1 MKRLLVFL
9 LICMSSIGL
18 FAQFHYQV
26 VTTGVSS
33 GSQTTM
39 TAKFMINGVEE
50 EHQTDPTYGESNSL
64 GYIEIG
70 VFDQNGDCRGTKRG
84 RWYKSTRWVYQLQF
98 RGEEGFTYTFKVYD
112 HNLQKELDLVP
123 DLTETIEFRSTP
135 YGALTNLYELNFVP
149 TAQTIT
155 LPLSGWDSYE
165 GELNGGYH
173 LIATPVDNV
182 KPTEVVNMVDQTAE
196 NYDLYTFN
204 QNEEEEWRNYKADA
218 DQDNF
223 KLAKGMGYLYAHNT
237 EVTLEFTGT
246 PLTEAYTVT
255 LTKGADMSWEGWN
268 LVGNSFTEAVNIN
281 KPFHRMNEAGDGY
294 ETAEGEVRAMEAVFV
309 EAEEDGETLEF
320 SLNAKKAVRPS
331 LNVNLRNGNRVIDNA
346 IVHFDQGSQLP
357 KLQFRQGSTKVYIP
371 MDDKDYAVVSTESMG
386 ELPVNFK
393 AEKNGSYTLS
403 FTAEEVSFGYL
414 HLIDNMTGN
423 DVDLLA
429 NPSYSFE
436 ASTTDYESR
445 FKLVFATGNADDT
458 FAFFSNGN
466 FVINNEGNAT
476 LQVVDVNGRILSN
489 ETINGCANVNVNAA
503 AGVYMLRL
511 VNGDNVK
518 TQKVVVR

>member
-1 MKRLLVFL
+1 M
-9 LICMSSIGL
+9 
-18 FAQFHYQV
+18 FAQNFHYEVNNQTPSGEQTV
-26 VTTGVSS
+26 VIG
-33 GSQTTM
+33 Q
-39 TAKFMINGVEE
+39 FMINGV
-50 EHQTDPTYGESNSL
+50 DPYEGNQEYGASNSL
-64 GYIEIG
+64 GYIEIAA
-70 VFDQNGDCRGTKRG
+70 FDQDGICRATKRG
-84 RWYKSTRWVYQLQF
+84 KWRAKSDTWVYQMQIL
-98 RGEEGFTYTFKVYD
+98 GGSGFEYTFKAYD
-112 HNLQKELDLVP
+112 HSLGQELDLVYAG
-123 DLTETIEFRSTP
+123 EEVKFGQGP
-135 YGALTNLYELNFVP
+135 YGDLNNLFAINFVP
-149 TAQTIT
+149 AATIPLT
-155 LPLSGWDSYE
+155 LSGWEDYT

-182 KPTEVVNMVDQTAE
+182 KPTEVLNMVDETAE
-196 NYDLYTFN
+196 NYDLYTFD

-246 PLTEAYTVT
+246 PMTEAYTVT

-281 KPFHRMNEAGDGY
+281 KPFHRMNSVGDGY
-294 ETAEGEVRAMEAVFV
+294 ETAEGEVHPMEAVFV

-320 SLNAKKAVRPS
+320 SLNAKKVVRPS

-371 MDDKDYAVVSTESMG
+371 VDDKDYAVVSTESMG

-403 FTAEEVSFGYL
+403 FNAEEVSFGYL

-445 FKLVFATGNADDT
+445 FKLVFATGNADDN